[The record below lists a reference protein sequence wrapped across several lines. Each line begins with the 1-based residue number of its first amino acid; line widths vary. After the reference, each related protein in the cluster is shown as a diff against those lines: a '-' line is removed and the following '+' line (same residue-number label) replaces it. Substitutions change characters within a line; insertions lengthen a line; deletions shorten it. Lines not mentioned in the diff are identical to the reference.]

1 MLESPV
7 QAFESTLSEYF
18 HERLLEFGEA
28 MSPKPREE
36 TLWYMCGV
44 LSRLGDSSQLFS
56 YEDGHIGVRP
66 LAMLYKDAIEAQEK
80 WERCLILRQL
90 GDLSLFLGALF
101 PERYARRG
109 INKDYFVGMGGGAYD
124 YLAENANQNRHI
136 FSELAAMFARLL
148 ELVARACS
156 KQTPFDASDV
166 LGLYQRWRQTGD
178 PLAARQLRA
187 LGISL
192 PVDEHMQ

>member
-1 MLESPV
+1 MESPV
-7 QAFESTLSEYF
+7 HVFESMLSEYF
-18 HERLLEFGEA
+18 HERLLEFGET
-28 MSPKPREE
+28 MSPKPKED

-56 YEDGHIGVRP
+56 YEEGNIGLRP
-66 LAMLYKDAIEAQEK
+66 LAMLYKDAFEAREK

-90 GDLSLFLGALF
+90 GDLSLFLGAVF

-109 INKDYFVGMGGGAYD
+109 IHRDYFVGMGGGAYD
-124 YLAENANQNRHI
+124 YLAENAHQNRHV

-156 KQTPFDASDV
+156 KQNPFDASDV
-166 LGLYQRWRQTGD
+166 LELYQRWRQTGD
-178 PLAARQLRA
+178 PLAARQLRT

-192 PVDEHMQ
+192 PVDEQMQ

>member
-1 MLESPV
+1 MFDSPAH
-7 QAFESTLSEYF
+7 AFESTLSEYF
-18 HERLLEFGEA
+18 HGRLLEFGRDIR
-28 MSPKPREE
+28 PKPREE

-44 LSRLGDSSQLFS
+44 LSRLGDSSQLFG
-56 YEDGHIGVRP
+56 YDEGNIGVRP

-109 INKDYFVGMGGGAYD
+109 IYKDYFVGMGGGAYD
-124 YLAENANQNRHI
+124 YLAENAHQNRHV

-156 KQTPFDASDV
+156 KQNPFDASDV
-166 LGLYQRWRQTGD
+166 LELYQRWRQTGD
-178 PLAARQLRA
+178 PIAARQLQA

-192 PVDEHMQ
+192 PVDEYMQ